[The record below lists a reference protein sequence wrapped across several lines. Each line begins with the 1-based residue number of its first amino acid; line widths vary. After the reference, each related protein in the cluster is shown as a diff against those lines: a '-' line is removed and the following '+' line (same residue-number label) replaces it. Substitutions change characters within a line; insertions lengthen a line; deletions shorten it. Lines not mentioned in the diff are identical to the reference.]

1 VLKRS
6 ELLNVSTSKPGVIAG
21 GVPGAGG
28 YDAIWLLLAQPDN
41 MTVANRVTA
50 EVERVWLSWKE
61 MTVTPLS
68 ATEGRENGLKLE
80 TDVDG
85 LWDMMERA
93 ALPRQQH

>member
-1 VLKRS
+1 
-6 ELLNVSTSKPGVIAG
+6 
-21 GVPGAGG
+21 
-28 YDAIWLLLAQPDN
+28 

-93 ALPRQQH
+93 AIQQDGFR